1 MNITKIVYT
10 NIYLIMTLFICAT
23 SYIYVVNGLK
33 CHVVW
38 EYIPLALKALSLILS
53 M

>member
-23 SYIYVVNGLK
+23 SYI
-33 CHVVW
+33 
-38 EYIPLALKALSLILS
+38 SILC
-53 M
+53 